1 MRSAFVI
8 GLACLVSATQAVE
21 QEVNFYS
28 GMPLMGPVAPR
39 NLQQSY
45 YQRSSSNPAPST
57 YRGSSEKTGHDWG
70 WGSFL
75 IGLCLIPFSLALIWQ
90 NEKKIV
96 RFHEVIVAARE
107 EIKPDQDPDK
117 VCTENEKALVHM
129 MGTARNDDILV
140 DEALNYSARNCYRIK
155 RTVEMY
161 QRFETAYEEKE
172 GDRTVKKYRYDNK
185 WSTEPIYSGNFQDP
199 RERGQITD
207 HVTWPFQ
214 SHTTEANRIMFGV
227 Y

>member
-1 MRSAFVI
+1 
-8 GLACLVSATQAVE
+8 
-21 QEVNFYS
+21 
-28 GMPLMGPVAPR
+28 
-39 NLQQSY
+39 
-45 YQRSSSNPAPST
+45 
-57 YRGSSEKTGHDWG
+57 
-70 WGSFL
+70 
-75 IGLCLIPFSLALIWQ
+75 LIPFSLALIWQ

-161 QRFETAYEEKE
+161 QRVETKKTVTR
-172 GDRTVKKYRYDNK
+172 GDREV
-185 WSTEPIYSGNFQDP
+185 TEYNYHNEWTDRPINSINF
-199 RERGQITD
+199 
-207 HVTWPFQ
+207 
-214 SHTTEANRIMFGV
+214 
-227 Y
+227 